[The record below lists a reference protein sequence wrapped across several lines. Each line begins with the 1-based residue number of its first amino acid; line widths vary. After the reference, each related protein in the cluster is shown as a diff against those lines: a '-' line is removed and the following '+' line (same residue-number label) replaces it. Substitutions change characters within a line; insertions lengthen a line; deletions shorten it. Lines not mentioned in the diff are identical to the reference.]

1 MNTGP
6 QGARYGGAARPIS
19 STHMASSA
27 FKNQTEHESPS
38 NPFMKRGREGI
49 FFKDQVPFFFFFFLR
64 TKHHLLPW
72 PDWGIFGWVCSNRLC
87 QFFQRQANHLRFLN
101 PGATQQRQRK
111 SDPDQAALGMGLR
124 ECFACFL
131 KSVRFTRLSE
141 EHFLRSS
148 TESTWGERRYFT

>member
-49 FFKDQVPFFFFFFLR
+49 FFKDQVPFFFLFFKGLNTTSSLGQTGVYLAEFV
-64 TKHHLLPW
+64 P
-72 PDWGIFGWVCSNRLC
+72 IVS
-87 QFFQRQANHLRFLN
+87 ANSFN
-101 PGATQQRQRK
+101 DKPIT
-111 SDPDQAALGMGLR
+111 
-124 ECFACFL
+124 
-131 KSVRFTRLSE
+131 
-141 EHFLRSS
+141 
-148 TESTWGERRYFT
+148 